1 MSVLLKN
8 ESRTSSLEISLSRLF
23 NGSKIY
29 TTSLQPQQSLK
40 IPSGDLRKRNGPAPG
55 AVFLSVKTRRKNLIW
70 KGPVPLSS
78 NLTPIKINP
87 ETKTVFYGE
96 SRLPSLVSSSSPPGF
111 SIGVSCLAVLII
123 LLLIL
128 VVRWNNKG

>member
-40 IPSGDLRKRNGPAPG
+40 IPSGDLRDKRNGPAPG
-55 AVFLSVKTRRKNLIW
+55 AVFLSVKTRKKNLIW

-96 SRLPSLVSSSSPPGF
+96 SRLPSLVSPSSPGF
-111 SIGVSCLAVLII
+111 STGVSCLVVLII